1 MGKLNKVSISK
12 TDVLLVCTAF
22 MAYTGMYAV
31 RKSFLAGQFEGVE
44 AVSGFHFKT
53 LLIIGQVLGYMV
65 SKFIGIRLVPEIPPY
80 KRFGAIVGL
89 VGFGL
94 LMLLAFAY
102 VPVPLKPL
110 AMFLNG
116 LPLGMIFGLVL
127 VYLEGRKNSELL
139 AAGLSATFIF
149 STGLVKSTGIWL
161 MQGFQISEW
170 MMPFDTGAVFFPML
184 LIAAYGLNKSKPPT
198 AIDKKLRTERVP
210 MDKKAR
216 LDFMKKHGA
225 VFFVL
230 VLVYVLLTVVRDF
243 RDNFIVEFWASFNCS
258 NLAVLD

>member
-31 RKSFLAGQFEGVE
+31 RKSFLAGQYEEVE
-44 AVSGFHFKT
+44 AISGFHFKT
-53 LLIIGQVLGYMV
+53 LLIIGQVLGYML
-65 SKFIGIRLVPEIPPY
+65 SKFIGIRLVPEIPTY
-80 KRFGAIVGL
+80 RRFGAIVGL

-94 LMLLAFAY
+94 IMLLAFAY
-102 VPVPLKPL
+102 VPVPLKPV

-149 STGLVKSTGIWL
+149 STGLVKSTGIWI
-161 MQGFQISEW
+161 MQDFQINEW
-170 MMPFDTGAVFFPML
+170 MMPFITGAVFFPML

-198 AIDKKLRTERVP
+198 ATDKELRTERLP

-216 LDFMKKHGA
+216 LDFIKKA
-225 VFFVL
+225 WSRVF
-230 VLVYVLLTVVRDF
+230 
-243 RDNFIVEFWASFNCS
+243 CS
-258 NLAVLD
+258 CIGVCVADSS